1 MGISSMVAIKNQTG
15 ASLLLWMFLLGAA
28 GIAVV
33 VGMRLAPIYIE
44 SYMVDGILQE
54 AALESR
60 NKKMNKRQVW
70 SNISKRFTIN
80 NINNIKKEHFSYKH
94 EKGKLILSLKYEVR
108 TKLVGNLDGIASFE
122 KVQTIDSNE

>member
-1 MGISSMVAIKNQTG
+1 MSSMVAIRNQAG
-15 ASLLLWMFLLGAA
+15 ASLLLWMFILGAA
-28 GIAVV
+28 GLAVV

-44 SYMVDGILQE
+44 SYMVDGILEE

-60 NKKMNKRQVW
+60 NKQSNKHQIW

-80 NINNIKKEHFSYKH
+80 NINKIKKEHFSYKQ

-122 KVQTIDSNE
+122 KVQTINVNE